1 VAGGRALLSRS
12 RRVLALLRPHVRGET
27 AAAAAAVLLSAS
39 AVGLHLLRPWPLK
52 WMLDYLTGERSGGPA
67 PALLTQAPE
76 TAIVTLGAAFVV
88 IALAE
93 GGAEFAR
100 VLQIT
105 GLGNRVAY
113 RVRAALFAHLMAQP
127 LAFHERREVGELLTR
142 VVYDTSRL
150 RRGLNGFVVQTLYT
164 VVLFAA
170 TVAVLFWHQPTLGLV
185 MAVGGVCALLAMRRS
200 GRRIARAARRQRRK
214 EGRLA
219 AVVESQLRG
228 VRELQAYGA
237 AASIALRQFGD
248 RNGRSLKQ
256 EQKVRRL
263 EAGLSFRV
271 DVLLAATVAV
281 AVAAGGGA
289 VLAGRLTAGDL
300 LLFVTYALAL
310 RAPFASFARETAR
323 LGRTYAS
330 TDRLAA
336 LLGRKPGVADGPGAV
351 EAPRLRGDL
360 VFADVRAKASKRVRS
375 ARKWTLDRCSFEI
388 PAGNRVAV
396 IGPNGAGKSTALR
409 LVLRLADPYDGT
421 VRIDGRDV
429 RDYTVASLRSQLS
442 VVFQDS
448 LLPGLTV
455 RECIALGAPSA
466 SDEAIRDAAARAKAH
481 DFIERLPQGYDTQL
495 RRNGGLLSGGERQRL
510 AIARALL
517 RDGRIWLLDEPTT
530 GLDPATAGELTS
542 LLLSLTIGRTTF
554 WITHDDALVER
565 LDRVLVIDQ
574 GRVTFAGTP
583 GEYRGPYAPARPTSP
598 PLQSVET

>member
-1 VAGGRALLSRS
+1 MAGGRAVLSRS
-12 RRVLALLRPHVRGET
+12 RRALTLLRPHAGGEAT
-27 AAAAAAVLLSAS
+27 AAAAGVLLTAC

-52 WMLDYLTGERSGGPA
+52 WVLDYLTGERHSGVAVALLDRGPA
-67 PALLTQAPE
+67 
-76 TAIVTLGAAFVV
+76 TAILALGAAFVV
-88 IALAE
+88 IALGE
-93 GGAEFAR
+93 GGAEYGR

-105 GLGNRVAY
+105 GLGNRVVY

-150 RRGLNGFVVQTLYT
+150 RRGLNGFAVQTLYT
-164 VVLFAA
+164 AVLFAS

-200 GRRIARAARRQRRK
+200 GRRIARAARRQRQK

-219 AVVESQLRG
+219 AAVESQLRG

-237 AASIALRQFGD
+237 AERLALRRFGD
-248 RNGRSLKQ
+248 SNGRSLKQ

-263 EAGLSFRV
+263 EAGLTFRV
-271 DVLLAATVAV
+271 DTLLAATIAVAV
-281 AVAAGGGA
+281 AVGGRA
-289 VLAGRLTAGDL
+289 VLAGGLTAGDL

-336 LLGRKPGVADGPGAV
+336 LVERQPGVADVPGAV
-351 EAPRLRGDL
+351 DAPPVRGDL
-360 VFADVRAKASKRVRS
+360 VFADVRTKAPRRVRA
-375 ARKWTLDRCSFEI
+375 ARKWTLDRCTFDI
-388 PAGNRVAV
+388 PAGTRVAV
-396 IGPNGAGKSTALR
+396 VGPNGAGKSTALR
-409 LVLRLADPYDGT
+409 LVLRLADPYAGS
-421 VRIDGRDV
+421 VRLDGRDL
-429 RDYTVASLRSQLS
+429 REYTIASLRSQVS

-448 LLPGLTV
+448 ILPGLTV
-455 RECIALGAPSA
+455 RESIALGAPHA
-466 SDEAIRDAAARAKAH
+466 GEEAIRDAAARAKAD
-481 DFIERLPQGYDTQL
+481 DFIERLPQSYDTRLQ
-495 RRNGGLLSGGERQRL
+495 RNGGLLSGGERQRL

-517 RDGRIWLLDEPTT
+517 RGGRIWLLDEPTT
-530 GLDPATAGELTS
+530 GLDPATAEELTS
-542 LLLSLTIGRTTF
+542 LLLVLTSGRTTL
-554 WITHDDALVER
+554 WITHDHTLIDR
-565 LDRVLVIDQ
+565 LDRILVVDK

-583 GEYRGPYAPARPTSP
+583 AEYRGPYAAARSQLA